1 MPACSLYS
9 PTKDN
14 YRHGAIFAPSGLV
27 DWSPLDISGANQCE
41 DPLPQSHRPVLGLAW
56 DRKHQSATIYSHF
69 SVDKARN
76 TVITTRCEG
85 LEPKA
90 GSPDDESPV
99 LPYFP
104 VTFLLWTTPFGAH
117 QEASSV
123 RVSALFGP
131 IESQRDTMIN
141 TG

>member
-1 MPACSLYS
+1 MFPIF

-14 YRHGAIFAPSGLV
+14 CRHGAILAPSGLV

-56 DRKHQSATIYSHF
+56 DRRHQSATIYSHF
-69 SVDKARN
+69 RVDKARN
-76 TVITTRCEG
+76 TVITTRCKG

-104 VTFLLWTTPFGAH
+104 VTFLFGRHHSVHTRKHHAYESAH
-117 QEASSV
+117 YLVQLKAS
-123 RVSALFGP
+123 GIP
-131 IESQRDTMIN
+131 
-141 TG
+141 